1 MFIDQS
7 NHELTVV
14 EENSEVNSFLGWAIF
29 SAMKRFKEATDD
41 EKEHKE
47 ILSSLLMREREI
59 DDAYMEK
66 CYDSHMAMLNR
77 GGLMLVKGFFRV
89 GEKPLHSIRDLY
101 LRWRQSTEIQKM
113 HLLLQKSLFRLTKS

>member
-1 MFIDQS
+1 MHAEWLRDTLTAARKERNPEMFMERW

-14 EENSEVNSFLGWAIF
+14 EENSEVNRFLGWAIF

-66 CYDSHMAMLNR
+66 YYDSHMAMLNC
-77 GGLMLVKGFFRV
+77 GGLTLVKGFFFQMR
-89 GEKPLHSIRDLY
+89 ENITPFHQIF
-101 LRWRQSTEIQKM
+101 I
-113 HLLLQKSLFRLTKS
+113 